1 MTNQKY
7 IALIDCDS
15 FFVSCERKLNPELK
29 GVPVAVVSGERGCVI
44 SRSKEA
50 KMLGLPMGLPL
61 FQAVQRVPECIY
73 ISANHYAYTKIS
85 KQVMNI
91 LKDFSPNVEVYSIDE
106 AFVDFT
112 GLTKLYKKNYFKL
125 ARELQKRIADEVDIP
140 VTIGI
145 SRSKTL
151 AKLASDKAKNTSA
164 RIAVIGKCG
173 IHHLLEFTEIQEVW
187 GIGRKLGV
195 RLRGLGV
202 RTALDFINKDDKWVK
217 SKFGKNGLTSKAEL
231 SGIMVSPISNEVELP
246 KSISDTKSFL
256 EFSSD
261 LQFLKNELSIH
272 IHESCA
278 RLRKIDCKCATI
290 GVLLKTKDFRT
301 LYSKVQLDIPT
312 DFEFEISRAAFPL
325 LTEMFNSRE
334 VYRSVGIV
342 LEDFREKA
350 EEQLTLFSNNEKKE
364 QNEKLGQSLDKLEK
378 KFGRNIVRTG
388 FTNKEVPFKQ
398 GFLTSPKDI

>member
-73 ISANHYAYTKIS
+73 LSANHYAYTKIS

-164 RIAVIGKCG
+164 RIGVIGKCG

-290 GVLLKTKDFRT
+290 GVLLKTKDFRI

-398 GFLTSPKDI
+398 GFLTSPKDV

>member
-29 GVPVAVVSGERGCVI
+29 GIPVAVVSGERGCVI

-106 AFVDFT
+106 AFVDFI

-398 GFLTSPKDI
+398 GFLTSPKDV

>member
-164 RIAVIGKCG
+164 RIGVIGKCG

-290 GVLLKTKDFRT
+290 GVLLKTKDFRI

-398 GFLTSPKDI
+398 GFLTSPKDV